1 MVKYLYLH
9 NVFIKI
15 KCYFSVEKVQKW
27 RLLKKFHHI
36 ELVKRVEKV
45 IRLIGN

>member
-9 NVFIKI
+9 SVLIKM
-15 KCYFSVEKVQKW
+15 KYYFSVEEVQKW
-27 RLLKKFHHI
+27 RLLKKFHHT
-36 ELVKRVEKV
+36 ELVKRNEKV